1 MPLAGVAAGCEASAT
16 GAGCAVSASPTK
28 IFLNQAR
35 RPPLARCSAAMLS
48 GAGAGSAAATGAGCD
63 TIGAGVLGNSAAT
76 AGTSAGG
83 RLSRVLPGSASSGAV
98 GMR

>member
-1 MPLAGVAAGCEASAT
+1 MASA
-16 GAGCAVSASPTK
+16 ASGSPVK

-35 RPPLARCSAAMLS
+35 MPLLARASAAALS
-48 GAGAGSAAATGAGCD
+48 GAAAAGATGDGWEM
-63 TIGAGVLGNSAAT
+63 IGAGVLGRSAAT

-83 RLSRVLPGSASSGAV
+83 RLSRALPGSTGSGVV